1 MICSHFSKKW
11 LIAFRSP
18 KKLNYDDLSLRAKDC
33 FYINRKKNVYLQ
45 QCNLFKPCLAMI
57 K

>member
-1 MICSHFSKKW
+1 MWSFSKKW

-45 QCNLFKPCLAMI
+45 QCNLYRPCLAMI